1 MIDKMDF
8 TPNLLIW
15 QALLSGTGALGGM
28 PSRDTVEESN
38 GPRTQWRNRQKPK
51 WNRPKHL
58 KHTKK
63 NTKISRT
70 TISKIMSWQC
80 LTIETMSWQCPTMTI
95 WHDDHVTMSRSWQDA
110 RSVRERWI
118 FIAWYCMFMHLCY
131 RREFGRFELSW
142 ISLNLLKPIQLSW
155 FVFESVWFILTW
167 CIFGSPRSHGR
178 CLSMSSC
185 KCRPRQKD
193 LTPSCSITRD

>member
-8 TPNLLIW
+8 TPNLRIW

-63 NTKISRT
+63 NKKYIPKYPER
-70 TISKIMSWQC
+70 QY
-80 LTIETMSWQCPTMTI
+80 PTMTI

-118 FIAWYCMFMHLCY
+118 FIAWYCVFMHLCY

-167 CIFGSPRSHGR
+167 CILGSPRSHCR

-193 LTPSCSITRD
+193 LTPSCSITRVLIIYCENIYNIL